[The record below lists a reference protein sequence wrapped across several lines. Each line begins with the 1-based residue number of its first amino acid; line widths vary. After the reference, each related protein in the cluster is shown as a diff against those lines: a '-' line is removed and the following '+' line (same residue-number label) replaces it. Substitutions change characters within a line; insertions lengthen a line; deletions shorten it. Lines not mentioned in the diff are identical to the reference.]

1 MWLDSK
7 RTAADVFDI
16 MSHLI
21 DKSLVFVT
29 EQEGPDVRYRLL
41 ETVRQYAHEKL
52 LADED
57 ASRVSARHTRYY
69 LRLAEECEPRINTR
83 DRQTCLALLEREHSN
98 MRMATERASRAGETR
113 RRITTGDRSVLVLVP
128 SRALA

>member
-1 MWLDSK
+1 
-7 RTAADVFDI
+7 

-52 LADED
+52 LVDED
-57 ASRVSARHTRYY
+57 ASSVSARHTRYY
-69 LRLAEECEPRINTR
+69 LRLAEE
-83 DRQTCLALLEREHSN
+83 
-98 MRMATERASRAGETR
+98 M
-113 RRITTGDRSVLVLVP
+113 
-128 SRALA
+128 